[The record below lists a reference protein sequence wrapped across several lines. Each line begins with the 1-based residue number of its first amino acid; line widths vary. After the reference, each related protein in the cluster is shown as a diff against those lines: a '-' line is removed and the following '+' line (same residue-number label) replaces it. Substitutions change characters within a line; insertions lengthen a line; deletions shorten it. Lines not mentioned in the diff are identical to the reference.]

1 MMIKI
6 FEGAMGT
13 TLQALGIADQP
24 CPEYASVSHPE
35 AVTEI
40 HRQYAEAGAD
50 ILECNTFG
58 ANPLKLSHFGLV
70 EETEKINAAGV
81 KAARAALRAGMQLA
95 GNIGPSGRLIAPLGD
110 LGFEEA
116 CEAYARQIR
125 ALAAAGV
132 DYILF
137 ETIIDIQEMRA
148 GVLAAKAV
156 TNLPIICQLTYD
168 AQGRTVTGTDPRTAA
183 AILEPMGISVIGMNC
198 SLGPEQLLPLVKELA
213 QATTLPISVQPNA
226 GLPILRDGKTIFPLS
241 PAEMAAWVPK
251 LAEAG
256 ASIIGGCCGTTTEHI
271 RAIKEAAQGLTIG
284 ARQPLPQGVRLASR
298 TKTVWLG
305 EKHPTVLI
313 GERIN
318 PSGRKAMAADI
329 KRGDLTVVKR
339 EALNQVQAGA
349 EVLDINMGVPG
360 VDQKPLMKEVIE
372 AVSMLVDAPFSVDS
386 TDPEVIEA
394 GLRNFP
400 GRALINSVSDKP
412 GVKEKVFALAKKYGA
427 AVLVLPLEEKG
438 LPKTAEERLAI
449 AQRLVA
455 EGKAAGLTD
464 TDFMLDPLVLTAASD
479 GQAPGE
485 TLRTL
490 QAYRKEL
497 GYPTTMGLS
506 NVSFGLP
513 GREDINTAFYLMAL
527 ASGLDAPIINPCS
540 EKIQTMTAAS
550 KVIKGTD
557 SQGINYS
564 KNYVEKNIASP
575 AVGDADTGDL
585 LANLC
590 QSVMTGEK
598 ERAAVLSLA
607 AFDKGFTAAEI
618 TAGALVKGMHLVG
631 EDFGAG
637 RTFLPQVMLAAEAMK
652 KAFDA
657 LRTKLSAEDMPYA
670 GKVVLATVKGDIH
683 DLGKNIVSALL
694 SNSGFAVVDLG
705 KDVAPEAILASV
717 QKEKPDVLGLCAL
730 MTTTLGSMEE
740 TIKLLHEQG
749 EKVKIMVG
757 GAVLTADYAKEIN
770 ADMYA
775 ADGVQAVRLAEK
787 AEKKKKNK

>member
-1 MMIKI
+1 MIKI

-70 EETEKINAAGV
+70 KETEKINTAGV
-81 KAARAALRAGMQLA
+81 KAAIAALQPGMQIA

-116 CEAYARQIR
+116 CEAYARQIK

-226 GLPILRDGKTIFPLS
+226 GLPVLRDGKTIFPLS

-284 ARQPLPQGVRLASR
+284 TRQPLPQGVRLASR

-329 KRGDLTVVKR
+329 KKGDLTVVKR

-479 GQAPGE
+479 GQAPSE

-490 QAYRKEL
+490 QAYRQEL

-564 KNYVEKNIASP
+564 KNYVEKNIAAP
-575 AVGDADTGDL
+575 AVGDVDNGDL
-585 LANLC
+585 LTSLC

-598 ERAAVLSLA
+598 ERAAVLALA

-705 KDVAPEAILASV
+705 KDVAPETILAEV
-717 QKEKPDVLGLCAL
+717 QKERPDIIGLCAL

-740 TIKLLHEQG
+740 TIELMRQEG
-749 EKVKIMVG
+749 TDAKIMVG
-757 GAVLTADYAKEIN
+757 GAVLTADYAKEIK

-787 AEKKKKNK
+787 AVEAAKNK

>member
-40 HRQYAEAGAD
+40 HRQYVEAGAD

-757 GAVLTADYAKEIN
+757 GAVLTADYAKEIK

-787 AEKKKKNK
+787 AVKEEKNK

>member
-58 ANPLKLSHFGLV
+58 ANPLKLSHFGLA

-81 KAARAALRAGMQLA
+81 KAARAAFTPGMQLA

-116 CEAYARQIR
+116 CEAYARQIK

-412 GVKEKVFALAKKYGA
+412 GIKEKVFALAKKYGA

-757 GAVLTADYAKEIN
+757 GAVLTADYAKEIK

-787 AEKKKKNK
+787 AVNEKKNK

>member
-1 MMIKI
+1 MIKI

-13 TLQALGIADQP
+13 RLQELGIADQP
-24 CPEYASVSHPE
+24 CPEYASVTHPE

-58 ANPLKLSHFGLV
+58 ANPLKLAHFGLA
-70 EETEKINAAGV
+70 EETEKIITAGV
-81 KAARAALRAGMQLA
+81 RASQAALKPGMQIA

-110 LGFEEA
+110 LGFDEA

-125 ALAAAGV
+125 ALVAAGV

-156 TNLPIICQLTYD
+156 CNLPIICQLTYD

-183 AILEPMGISVIGMNC
+183 AILQPLGASVIGMNC
-198 SLGPEQLLPLVKELA
+198 SLGPEQLLPLVEQLA
-213 QATTLPISVQPNA
+213 QSTNLPISVQPNA
-226 GLPILRDGKTIFPLS
+226 GLPVLRDGKTVFPLS

-251 LAEAG
+251 LIAAG
-256 ASIIGGCCGTTTEHI
+256 ATILGGCCGTTAEHI
-271 RAIKEAAQGLTIG
+271 RAIKAATEGLSIT

-305 EKHPTVLI
+305 EQHPTVLI

-329 KRGDLTVVKR
+329 KKGDLTTVKR

-349 EVLDINMGVPG
+349 GVLDVNMGVPG
-360 VDQKPLMKEVIE
+360 LEQAPLMQEVIG
-372 AVSMLVDAPFSVDS
+372 VLSMLVDTPFAIDS
-386 TDPEVIEA
+386 TEPKVIEA
-394 GLRNFP
+394 GLRSFP

-412 GVKEKVFALAKKYGA
+412 GVKEEVFALAQKYGA
-427 AVLVLPLEEKG
+427 AVLILPLAEKG

-449 AQRLVA
+449 AKRLVA
-455 EGKAAGLTD
+455 EGKAAGLKD
-464 TDFMLDPLVLTAASD
+464 SDFMLDPLVLTAASD
-479 GQAPGE
+479 GQAPSE

-490 QAYRKEL
+490 REYRKEL

-513 GREDINTAFYLMAL
+513 GREDVNTAFYLMAL

-557 SQGINYS
+557 SQGIEYS
-564 KNYVEKNIASP
+564 RNYVEKNVAAP
-575 AVGDADTGDL
+575 AAAVVESQDVLPA
-585 LANLC
+585 LC
-590 QSVMTGEK
+590 RAVMTGEK
-598 ERAAVLSLA
+598 ERAAVLAIA
-607 AFDKGFTAAEI
+607 AHAAGHAATEI
-618 TAGALVKGMHLVG
+618 TTEALVKGMHLVG

-652 KAFDA
+652 MAFDA
-657 LRTKLSAEDMPYA
+657 LRTKIRPEDMPYA

-683 DLGKNIVSALL
+683 DLGKNIVSALM
-694 SNSGFAVVDLG
+694 SNSGFTVIDLG
-705 KDVAPEAILASV
+705 KDVEPEAILAAV
-717 QKEKPDVLGLCAL
+717 QKEQPDIVGLCAL

-740 TIKLLHEQG
+740 TIQLLHAYE
-749 EKVKIMVG
+749 EKAKIMVG
-757 GAVLTADYAKEIN
+757 GAVLTAEYAQEIN
-770 ADMYA
+770 ADLYA
-775 ADGVQAVRLAEK
+775 ADGVQAVRLAEAAVK
-787 AEKKKKNK
+787 AFKK